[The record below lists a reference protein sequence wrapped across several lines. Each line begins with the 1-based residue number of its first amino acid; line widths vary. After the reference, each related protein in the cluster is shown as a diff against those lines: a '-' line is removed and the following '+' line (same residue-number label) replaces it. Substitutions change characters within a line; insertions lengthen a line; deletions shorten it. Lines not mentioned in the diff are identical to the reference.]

1 MEGANMETKNLCCGR
16 LFYAE
21 IVEGRIVLEGCTCG
35 KLWETNS
42 EGGLVPLVQQ
52 DPAATAVGR
61 SFAAAS

>member
-21 IVEGRIVLEGCTCG
+21 IVEGRIVLECCTCG

-42 EGGLVPLVQQ
+42 EGGLVPLVEQ
-52 DPAATAVGR
+52 DPAEAAVDR
-61 SFAAAS
+61 PLAAAS